1 MNIFMVS
8 YVLGKVCMFEAAF
21 MALPFISAIA
31 HQEFEI
37 GRIYLICM
45 LICLG
50 VGALLSLRRPKAKK
64 MTPKDGMAIVGLS
77 WIVLSLLGAL
87 PFWISGEIP
96 NYIDAFFET
105 VSGFTTTGSTILRE
119 VESLSY
125 ASRFWRSFTHW
136 IGGMGVLVF
145 LLALLPSMGGSFVNL
160 MAAESPGPDVSKLVP
175 RVKNTAKY
183 LYMLYFAMTVV
194 QLVLLLLTGMEF
206 FDAVTLTMGT
216 AGTGGFAV
224 RNDGFDSYTMLQTG
238 IIAVFMLMFGINFNF
253 YFLLLRKKFKQ
264 ALHTEEVL
272 TYLGIILCV
281 TTVIVFAVR
290 DRFDTLFEAIHHVFF
305 TVVSLITTTGYA
317 TVDFNTWPLIAV
329 ILLLLIMC
337 IGACAGSTG
346 GGMKVFRVNMLLKG
360 IRKEFQTLMHPRSVK
375 KVRMDGK
382 PVAHEV
388 VRSINVFFTIYVIIF
403 VVSLILISFDNRD
416 FLTSFSSVAAT
427 LNNIGPGFGGVG
439 PMATFADYSNFSKI
453 VLSFDMLA
461 GRLELLPILVLFLP
475 SLWTRRRE
483 RSEIPEIN

>member
-1 MNIFMVS
+1 MNIFMVF

-21 MALPFISAIA
+21 MLLPFISAIA
-31 HQEFEI
+31 HQEYAM
-37 GRIYLICM
+37 GRIYIICM

-50 VGALLSLRRPKAKK
+50 VGALLSLRRPKAHK
-64 MTPKDGMAIVGLS
+64 MTPKEGMAIVGLS
-77 WIVLSLLGAL
+77 WILLSLLGAL

-105 VSGFTTTGSTILRE
+105 VSGFTTTGSTILTE
-119 VESLSY
+119 VERLSY

-160 MAAESPGPDVSKLVP
+160 MTAESPGPDVSKLVP

-183 LYMLYFAMTVV
+183 LYMLYFTMTVI

-206 FDAVTLTMGT
+206 FDAVTITMGT

-238 IIAVFMLMFGINFNF
+238 IIAIFMLMFGINFNF
-253 YFLLLRKKFKQ
+253 YFLLIRKKFKQ

-281 TTVIVFAVR
+281 TTIIVIAVR
-290 DRFDTLFEAIHHVFF
+290 GQFSTLYEAIHNVFF
-305 TVVSLITTTGYA
+305 TVVSLMTTTGYA
-317 TVDFNTWPLIAV
+317 TVDFNNWPLIAV

-360 IRKEFQTLMHPRSVK
+360 VRKEFQTLMHPRSVK

-427 LNNIGPGFGGVG
+427 LNNIGPGFNGVG
-439 PMATFADYSNFSKI
+439 PMSTFADYSNFSKL

-475 SLWTRRRE
+475 SLWARRKE
-483 RSEIPEIN
+483 TADITDIG